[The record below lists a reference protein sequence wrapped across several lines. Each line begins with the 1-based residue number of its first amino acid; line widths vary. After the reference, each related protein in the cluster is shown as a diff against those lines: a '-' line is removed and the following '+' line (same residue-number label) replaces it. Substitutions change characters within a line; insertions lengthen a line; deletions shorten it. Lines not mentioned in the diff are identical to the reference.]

1 MGFFYVYL
9 CTKMNTNSVGSVNF
23 LFMLNEGYS
32 KLKKSVGQLN
42 REMFIVLRFALFSSL
57 MH

>member
-1 MGFFYVYL
+1 
-9 CTKMNTNSVGSVNF
+9 MNTNSVGSVNF